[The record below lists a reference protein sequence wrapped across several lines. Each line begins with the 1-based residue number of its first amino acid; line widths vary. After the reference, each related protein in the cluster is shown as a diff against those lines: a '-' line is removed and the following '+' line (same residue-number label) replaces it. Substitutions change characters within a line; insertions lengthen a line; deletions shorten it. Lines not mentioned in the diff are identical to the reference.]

1 MTVFISYKIKLDHN
15 FSAIVG
21 WRLP

>member
-21 WRLP
+21 WRLR